1 MKLNK
6 NSIWLRMFFN
16 NRGEVD
22 PTPNPDPD
30 PKVLPPDPVPS
41 AYEDLA
47 TKKGFKTQDDFASNY
62 TELETDRG
70 RQVTKLDT
78 INKQLEAGGYQM
90 DETGKITPKQGAMPT
105 GNQQPQQQQYYDQGG
120 NPIQAQVQPQ
130 QDTFYD
136 LNNLPITNQID
147 RQLAQMPVSQRIG
160 YVVNAMADQRD
171 KLNRDSFAAD
181 TEVLSKPE
189 AKGFESDVRAV
200 MQQVPIAQR
209 ATKQAW
215 EDALLKVKGMKFDQM
230 QKDAG
235 AQGVEEFIN
244 KANIQNAPASSG
256 GGKTTRLD
264 AEQEK
269 TFQFYESNHPGMF
282 KDRAHFLTRCNPQG
296 K

>member
-22 PTPNPDPD
+22 PAPDPKPDD

-78 INKQLEAGGYQM
+78 INKQLESAGYQM

-105 GNQQPQQQQYYDQGG
+105 GNQQPQQPQQSQYYDVSG
-120 NPIQAQVQPQ
+120 NPIQIQNQAQPQ

-136 LNNLPITNQID
+136 LNNQAITNPID

-171 KLNRDSFAAD
+171 KLNRDSFTAD

-189 AKGFESDVRAV
+189 AKGFETDVRAV
-200 MQQVPIAQR
+200 MQQVP
-209 ATKQAW
+209 
-215 EDALLKVKGMKFDQM
+215 
-230 QKDAG
+230 
-235 AQGVEEFIN
+235 
-244 KANIQNAPASSG
+244 
-256 GGKTTRLD
+256 
-264 AEQEK
+264 
-269 TFQFYESNHPGMF
+269 
-282 KDRAHFLTRCNPQG
+282 
-296 K
+296 